1 MSSLGFNVLG
11 TVQTAINKQAYQLEK
26 WLSRE
31 RNANGYEVDT
41 YSAPID
47 RKAGIYPLNR
57 EQVQKNGLNQDK
69 IYIQL
74 FDVEL
79 VGLLDRSTNADRIIY
94 NGHYWHP
101 LPSSNDFMLSGGWNQ
116 VIAVKGKAHLSG

>member
-1 MSSLGFNVLG
+1 MSSLGFNILG
-11 TVQTAINKQAYQLEK
+11 TVQNVINKQAYQLEK

-41 YSAPID
+41 YADPVD
-47 RKAGIYPLNR
+47 RTAGIYPLNR
-57 EQVQKNGLNQDK
+57 EQVQKSGLSHDK
-69 IYIQL
+69 IYIQI

-79 VGLLDRSTNADRIIY
+79 IGLLNRSTNADRIIY
-94 NGHYWHP
+94 SGYYWQA

-116 VIAVKGKAHLSG
+116 VIAVRGKAV

>member
-1 MSSLGFNVLG
+1 MSSLGFNILG
-11 TVQTAINKQAYQLEK
+11 TVQNVINKQSYQLEK

-41 YSAPID
+41 YAEPVD
-47 RKAGIYPLNR
+47 RTAGIYPLNR
-57 EQVQKNGLNQDK
+57 EQVQRSGLSQDK
-69 IYIQL
+69 IYIQI

-79 VGLLDRSTNADRIIY
+79 IGLLDRSTNADRIIY
-94 NGHYWHP
+94 SGYYWQA

-116 VIAVKGKAHLSG
+116 VIAVRGKAV

>member
-1 MSSLGFNVLG
+1 MSSLGFNILG
-11 TVQTAINKQAYQLEK
+11 TVQNVINKQAYQLEK

-41 YSAPID
+41 YADPVD
-47 RKAGIYPLNR
+47 RTAGIYPLNR
-57 EQVQKNGLNQDK
+57 EQVQRSGLSQDK
-69 IYIQL
+69 IYIQI

-79 VGLLDRSTNADRIIY
+79 IGLLNRSTNADRIIY
-94 NGHYWHP
+94 SGYYWQA

-116 VIAVKGKAHLSG
+116 VIAVRGKAV